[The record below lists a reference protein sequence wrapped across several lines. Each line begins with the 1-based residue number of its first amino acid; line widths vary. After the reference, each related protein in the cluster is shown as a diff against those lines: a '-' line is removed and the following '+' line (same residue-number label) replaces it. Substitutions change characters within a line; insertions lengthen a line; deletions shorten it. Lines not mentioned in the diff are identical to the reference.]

1 MKRQS
6 SSKNLNQTKSNL
18 ETDVNRPKS
27 PKKDRPKIIFD
38 DNSNKFL
45 INII

>member
-6 SSKNLNQTKSNL
+6 STKNLNQSKSSL
-18 ETDVNRPKS
+18 ETDANRPKS

-38 DNSNKFL
+38 DNSNELKLF
-45 INII
+45 